1 MVDPSFGGGSH
12 LYDRSTRGG
21 RATSATAATSATQ
34 QQRQHKINVIPSH
47 LDLDRDPQPTR
58 DRWGTEMPPK
68 KEPCQ
73 TSSLGTFF
81 DRFKQDKKPQMRKK
95 EKQGVP
101 PPRHL
106 WAPWQST
113 RQRGGSRRQKSPN
126 NCSARCPPSWR
137 KGSAHATDVCG
148 SSKLRAMTAIGWAR
162 TSLPSFASAAPP
174 WITESQGWSRAP
186 RRKRFG
192 KT

>member
-1 MVDPSFGGGSH
+1 MQSVVPAWKKAEQQQQPPMVDPSFGGGSH

-34 QQRQHKINVIPSH
+34 QQRQHKINVIRSH

-73 TSSLGTFF
+73 SGTSSLGTFF
-81 DRFKQDKKPQMRKK
+81 DRFKQDKGLKLRKK

-101 PPRHL
+101 PPATSGR
-106 WAPWQST
+106 
-113 RQRGGSRRQKSPN
+113 RGSPPGSGAGPAARKAQTIAARDALQVGERGVRMPPMFAEVPN
-126 NCSARCPPSWR
+126 CER
-137 KGSAHATDVCG
+137 
-148 SSKLRAMTAIGWAR
+148 
-162 TSLPSFASAAPP
+162 
-174 WITESQGWSRAP
+174 
-186 RRKRFG
+186 
-192 KT
+192 